1 MKNLSLN
8 PIFEGLIPIFKQL
21 KTAVMSACLVFPV
34 ALNVQAK
41 SVETKSVQI
50 FSVQEIKKSTQD
62 AQAFYQFAD
71 NAVNL
76 VQVTSSALTDFAISF
91 VPQAFEA
98 ISMEEVLFLED
109 KANEYDRLI
118 AAIFDGMARFG
129 LTHPLFVSE
138 LNNLSNKMHHFCNM
152 MKSEKYK
159 QQSDQVVLS
168 RLYNGKESVGY
179 TFNKAHSFNDFKRAM
194 LG

>member
-1 MKNLSLN
+1 MTNLSLN

-21 KTAVMSACLVFPV
+21 KTAAMSAFLVFPV

-50 FSVQEIKKSTQD
+50 FSVQKIKISTQD

-71 NAVNL
+71 NAVDL
-76 VQVTSSALTDFAISF
+76 IQVTSAFTDFAISF

-98 ISMEEVLFLED
+98 ISMKEILFLED
-109 KANEYDRLI
+109 KANEYDLLI
-118 AAIFDGMARFG
+118 AAIFADMAQFD

-138 LNNLSNKMHHFCNM
+138 LNNLSNKMHYFCDM

-168 RLYNGKESVGY
+168 RLYGGKESAGY